1 MTFRLQKIHRVLWSH
16 WKIDWKAEAAWL

>member
-1 MTFRLQKIHRVLWSH
+1 MTFRLQKIHRVLWSD